1 MTYIC
6 PHCRT
11 VNGPKIRQE
20 GASAPNT
27 PNTGSV
33 GPMDLSNTSSSA
45 GDSPL
50 TNRIKESI
58 AEAVPLSTDGGDKA
72 EASAAVNES

>member
-1 MTYIC
+1 
-6 PHCRT
+6 
-11 VNGPKIRQE
+11 
-20 GASAPNT
+20 
-27 PNTGSV
+27 
-33 GPMDLSNTSSSA
+33 MDLSNNSSSA